1 MNFLDKLNNFLNNQ
15 INELKQNDLFYSLPV
30 FSSASS
36 DKMLLNGKEV
46 VMLSSNNY
54 LGFANHPR
62 LKNAGI
68 NALNKFGSGTGAVR
82 QIAGTNDLHIE
93 LEKTLSNFKQS
104 QDSLVFSSGVAANIG
119 VISSVMQQNDTII
132 SDELNHGSIIDGVR
146 LSKAEKKIF
155 PHKDLGK
162 LKQLLKE
169 SQNSEKIMI
178 ATDGV
183 FSMNGDIAPLQEI
196 CELAEQ
202 FNAFVLVDDAHG
214 DGVLGKNGKGT
225 IDFCNVHGKVAVEI
239 GTFSKAF
246 GSLGGFVVGNTAL
259 KDFLINKARSFI
271 FTTSLPPAVTA
282 ANIEAINLIQ
292 EEPVHLN
299 NLWKNTNYFKQKLSE
314 LGFDFGESIS
324 PIVPII
330 VGESRKAQELSKQL
344 LKLGV
349 FVKPIVFPL
358 VAIDK
363 ARIRCIINAQHS
375 KNDLDL
381 ALDALKQ
388 AGKDMKLFS

>member
-1 MNFLDKLNNFLNNQ
+1 MKQLNKLNNFLNFQ

-36 DKMLLNGKEV
+36 DKMLLNGNEV

-62 LKNAGI
+62 LKLAGI

-82 QIAGTNDLHIE
+82 QIAGTMDFHIE
-93 LEKTLSNFKQS
+93 LEKLLSDFKQS
-104 QDSLVFSSGVAANIG
+104 QQSLVFSSGVAANIG
-119 VISSVMQQNDTII
+119 VIASIMQQNDTII
-132 SDELNHGSIIDGVR
+132 SDELNHGSIIDGIR

-155 PHKDLGK
+155 SHKDLEK
-162 LKQLLKE
+162 LKQLLKD

-183 FSMNGDIAPLQEI
+183 FSMNGDIAPLKEI
-196 CELAEQ
+196 CELAEE
-202 FNAFVLVDDAHG
+202 FNAFVFVDDAHG
-214 DGVLGKNGKGT
+214 DGVFGKEGKGT
-225 IDFCNVHGKVAVEI
+225 IDFCNVHKKVAMEV

-246 GSLGGFVVGNTAL
+246 GSLGGFVCGSSEL
-259 KDFLINKARSFI
+259 KDFLVNKARSFI

-282 ANIEAINLIQ
+282 ANIEAIKLIQ

-299 NLWKNTNYFKQKLSE
+299 NLWKNTNYFKQELSD

-324 PIVPII
+324 PIIPII
-330 VGESRKAQELSKQL
+330 VGESRKAQELSRQL
-344 LKLGV
+344 LNQGV

-358 VAIDK
+358 VAKDK
-363 ARIRCIINAQHS
+363 ARIRCMINAHHS

-381 ALDALKQ
+381 ALDALKK
-388 AGKDMKLFS
+388 AGKNMKLFS